1 MKNET
6 IYLCYSRYKKIETI
20 FMIDETK
27 QHITSRIMQF
37 PSIFIPRVSCHNN
50 EAYIESIFW
59 QYFGGTETPILR
71 IDLIVKEDARN
82 GQIYQIAFV
91 HFKEVAETESIKS
104 LASQL
109 ENGESVKFVHSYPWF
124 WILRKNTSKPKVR
137 DMPHVVL
144 KKDEAEI
151 IKTQEELKANKPP
164 RVRQEAWDQF
174 IYAMAEYEEG
184 ATKAEAEQ
192 VHGLP
197 LKEELKEKKQLPRR
211 HFGGGDA
218 EYESYGEP
226 MDPVYG
232 TWW

>member
-1 MKNET
+1 M
-6 IYLCYSRYKKIETI
+6 L
-20 FMIDETK
+20 
-27 QHITSRIMQF
+27 F

-59 QYFGGTETPILR
+59 HHFGGTETPILR
-71 IDLIVKEDARN
+71 IDLIAKEDARS

-91 HFKEVAETESIKS
+91 HFKEVAETESIQS

-137 DMPHVVL
+137 DMPRVL
-144 KKDEAEI
+144 TKKDEAEI
-151 IKTQEELKANKPP
+151 MKAQEEQKGNANRTTSKGQAVVEAYDAAITAAKDVVAGWNNYGVP
-164 RVRQEAWDQF
+164 QEQQK
-174 IYAMAEYEEG
+174 G
-184 ATKAEAEQ
+184 
-192 VHGLP
+192 
-197 LKEELKEKKQLPRR
+197 KKRLPRR

-226 MDPVYG
+226 MCLEYG
-232 TWW
+232 TFW

>member
-1 MKNET
+1 
-6 IYLCYSRYKKIETI
+6 
-20 FMIDETK
+20 MIDETK
-27 QHITSRIMQF
+27 QHIKNHAVS
-37 PSIFIPRVSCHNN
+37 SIFIPRVSCNN
-50 EAYIESIFW
+50 DKAYIESIFW
-59 QYFGGTETPILR
+59 HYFGGNETPVSR

-91 HFKEVAETESIKS
+91 HFKEVAETESTQS

-197 LKEELKEKKQLPRR
+197 LKEELKEKKQQLPRR

-226 MDPVYG
+226 MCLEYG